1 VQLLIYIETSI
12 AMKNYIYV
20 SLFYF
25 LMIQNPAMAES
36 LSISSLI
43 TKSTGE
49 NDKSLMSLAY
59 KRCAG
64 LNFYLNSKFA
74 QSNLTDA
81 ASANLKTA
89 ELFTIIAAQQDT
101 VVEQSRGITNAFKNI
116 NERQK
121 HLIEGSISRIALFYA
136 NKSNENY
143 VKNGS
148 IISGDPLLESDF
160 EMCKTM
166 LTEALKTFK

>member
-1 VQLLIYIETSI
+1 MKKCIYI
-12 AMKNYIYV
+12 
-20 SLFYF
+20 LFFYF
-25 LMIQNPAMAES
+25 LSINNPALAES

-43 TKSTGE
+43 IKSKDE
-49 NDKSLMSLAY
+49 NDNSFLSLAY

-64 LNFYLNSKFA
+64 LNFYLNVKFS

-81 ASANLKTA
+81 ASEKQKSAD
-89 ELFTIIAAQQDT
+89 FFSIMAAKQDMID
-101 VVEQSRGITNAFKNI
+101 EQSKGVASTFKNI

-121 HLIEGSISRIALFYA
+121 HLIQGSISRIALFYA

-148 IISGDPLLESDF
+148 IITGDPLLESDF
-160 EMCKTM
+160 EICKTM
-166 LTEALKTFK
+166 LIEAVKILK